1 MSSELIKVTLTQQIL
16 VTGFEKSK
24 RDNEDFTPAY
34 IVDGYTNANFYVFE
48 IVEDIE
54 IPNDITFDNF
64 DHVILIN
71 HTITNYGT
79 IKGCNHWIVYNSK
92 IANENT
98 INICSDWVLINSE
111 ITNNIIQSNTL
122 EFILINSIIKNGIIE
137 NNCNNWLII
146 CSKIVDCTST
156 NNKYWL
162 KLLDDEELMVV
173 EKKEYEQLQN
183 NFVNNS
189 VGNVMSPIKQNTNEI
204 INIISKDDDL
214 KKLLL
219 YTYLNDKDNGMLN
232 EMFK

>member
-1 MSSELIKVTLTQQIL
+1 MSSELIKVKITQQIL
-16 VTGFEKSK
+16 ETGFEKSK
-24 RDNEDFTPAY
+24 KDNKNFTPGY
-34 IVDGYTNANFYVFE
+34 IVDGYDYSNYYVFE

-54 IPNDITFDNF
+54 IPAEITFDNF

-71 HTITNYGT
+71 HTITNYGI
-79 IKGCNHWIVYNSK
+79 IKGCNYWIVYNSK

-111 ITNNIIQSNTL
+111 ITNNIIQFNTSG
-122 EFILINSIIKNGIIE
+122 FILINSIIKNGIIE
-137 NNCNNWLII
+137 NNCNNWVII

>member
-24 RDNEDFTPAY
+24 KDNKDFTPAY

-98 INICSDWVLINSE
+98 INICSYWVLINSE

>member
-24 RDNEDFTPAY
+24 KDNENFTPAY

-162 KLLDDEELMVV
+162 KLLDDE
-173 EKKEYEQLQN
+173 QLQN

>member
-1 MSSELIKVTLTQQIL
+1 MSSKLIKVKITQQL
-16 VTGFEKSK
+16 LETGFEEARKNNK
-24 RDNEDFTPAY
+24 NFTPAC
-34 IVDGYTNANFYVFE
+34 IVDGYTYSNYYVFE

-79 IKGCNHWIVYNSK
+79 IDGCNGWIVYNSK

-111 ITNNIIQSNTL
+111 ITNNIIQYNTSYFL
-122 EFILINSIIKNGIIE
+122 LINSIIKNGIIE
-137 NNCNNWLII
+137 DKCNSWVII

-162 KLLDDEELMVV
+162 NLFNNEELMVV

>member
-24 RDNEDFTPAY
+24 KDNEDFTPAY

-219 YTYLNDKDNGMLN
+219 YTYLNYKDNGMLN

>member
-24 RDNEDFTPAY
+24 KDNENFTPAY

>member
-24 RDNEDFTPAY
+24 KDNEDFTPAY

-92 IANENT
+92 IANKNT
-98 INICSDWVLINSE
+98 INICSDWVLIN
-111 ITNNIIQSNTL
+111 
-122 EFILINSIIKNGIIE
+122 
-137 NNCNNWLII
+137 
-146 CSKIVDCTST
+146 
-156 NNKYWL
+156 
-162 KLLDDEELMVV
+162 
-173 EKKEYEQLQN
+173 
-183 NFVNNS
+183 
-189 VGNVMSPIKQNTNEI
+189 
-204 INIISKDDDL
+204 
-214 KKLLL
+214 
-219 YTYLNDKDNGMLN
+219 
-232 EMFK
+232 

>member
-24 RDNEDFTPAY
+24 KDNEDFTPAY

-189 VGNVMSPIKQNTNEI
+189 VGNVMSPIIQNTNEI

>member
-24 RDNEDFTPAY
+24 KDNKDFTPNY
-34 IVDGYTNANFYVFE
+34 IVNGYTNANFYVFE
-48 IVEDIE
+48 IVENIE
-54 IPNDITFDNF
+54 IPAEITFNNF
-64 DHVILIN
+64 DHVILIS
-71 HTITNYGT
+71 HTITNYGI
-79 IKGCNHWIVYNSK
+79 IKGCNCWIVYNSK

-111 ITNNIIQSNTL
+111 ITNNIIQFNTSD
-122 EFILINSIIKNGIIE
+122 FILINSIIKNGIIE
-137 NNCNNWLII
+137 NNCNNWVII

-204 INIISKDDDL
+204 INIIKDDKL
-214 KKLLL
+214 SKLLL

>member
-24 RDNEDFTPAY
+24 KDNKDFTPAY

-122 EFILINSIIKNGIIE
+122 EFILFNSIIKNGIIE

-189 VGNVMSPIKQNTNEI
+189 VGNVMSPIKQLSLI
-204 INIISKDDDL
+204 HI
-214 KKLLL
+214 
-219 YTYLNDKDNGMLN
+219 
-232 EMFK
+232 